1 MTIPVNKVTP
11 ATNATKFY
19 SQLAGIRR
27 ACEIWRNSL
36 AGGTVILDRV
46 LEPAKQLRFHRDL
59 WAAYLTAPNR
69 TYVAT
74 DVGQDVT
81 ADFVAI
87 RDAINSLLAW
97 VDGIVVKNP
106 DGSISE
112 RTFLDGVLTYTATI
126 TPIQAAPAIA
136 ALDTILAALIE
147 V

>member
-1 MTIPVNKVTP
+1 MTIPVNKITP

-19 SQLAGIRR
+19 SQLAGIKR

-59 WAAYLTAPNR
+59 WTTYLTVANR
-69 TYVAT
+69 TYIAT
-74 DVGQDVT
+74 DLGQDVL

-87 RDAINSLLAW
+87 RNAINDLLLW
-97 VDGIVVKNP
+97 VDGVVVKNP

-112 RTFLDGVLTYTATI
+112 RQFLDGVLTYTATI
-126 TPIQAAPAIA
+126 TPAQAAPAIA
-136 ALDTILAALIE
+136 SLDVILARLVE